1 MNFQANNYTSY
12 QLIQESYQCNFTV
25 SKTSPNQVTIS
36 WNVPLDANTTTN
48 QIAYN
53 GLIIVASDT
62 DQTFKPVNGTIY
74 NYDPTTNVDLH
85 VGDKIGDGL
94 VVFSVYDDK
103 ATITCNI
110 NSDFDPYLYAYIV
123 DRHNRYIP
131 FPIILSSRDFLKRT
145 SLPGDSQGT
154 ALLEIFNRS
163 ITDLIEWSPSP
174 TPTETLEFCYGFP
187 PTNVT
192 YTYSTA
198 GLTYQAFIDQFNTYA
213 KQQSANFINNI
224 PFNTGTY
231 WLNDDIAIS
240 WDGYVYNPHITIV
253 QATQPH
259 IVADGTVWK
268 DSVGVFKLRSDPLWN
283 TISVL
288 NKPTINTTTADYW
301 YNQTLCYKWEGNVWV
316 ELPTY
321 IQPSEPG
328 VPLYDQLDGTYWLDS
343 VNMVLYHIDQSRLV
357 KKNAITYDTDPAL
370 IPVGTHWV
378 DNKNKT
384 VKELTNLGWTTH
396 TSTFGTNC
404 NLSELTT
411 RMFFDTINQQLFD
424 LVLDVEI
431 TNFIQYPTDPLTL
444 PNYTLW
450 YNPTLSE
457 LKIRNSSAWVD
468 CELLISENN
477 PLITEDV
484 PDESVWVNG
493 TVIKIK
499 QGTWENIAPIV
510 SLTDPNILIN
520 GQYVYE
526 TTTDKIYQFVSPST
540 FNLLPLITSIS
551 DPAIPIVGE
560 FWLNGLSLFMWNGA
574 AYVPIIYTTTDP
586 KPTTGFK
593 WYQPS
598 TDKLFIWN
606 GFEYEE
612 TDPIYQMNWNN
623 GLELQHTLFGSESV
637 IAYKEYVPINGK
649 IISPVTG
656 NDSVSSQRMQVE
668 QNIGGNEDDVT
679 ERRNLIEYV
688 KRTLGAPTN
697 VVELSEMQIN
707 DCIDSALRTLRLYAS
722 VSTDKKVTLMELI
735 PSQSTYTLS
744 NRRLGYHKITEIL
757 QIHRLPSAFLT
768 AVGSQQVYG
777 QLVLQQLYRA
787 GSFDLLSYHLV
798 ANYIELM
805 ERMFASK
812 INFTWKERNRELTIY
827 NTTGRKE
834 LVLIECTV
842 ERTENDLMT
851 DRRTED
857 WIKRWTVAESQERL
871 SEIRGKFATLPG
883 AGGGISLNA
892 SDLHQKSIEAKERC
906 INEIKTYVVDSPEYF
921 GGHSTFI
928 MG

>member
-25 SKTSPNQVTIS
+25 TKISTNQINIS
-36 WNVPLDANTTTN
+36 WNIPLDANTTTN

-53 GLIIVASDT
+53 GLVIVASNT
-62 DQTFKPVNGTIY
+62 DKTIKPINGTRY
-74 NYDPTTNVDLH
+74 TYDPTTDVNLH
-85 VGDKIGDGL
+85 VGDRIQDGL
-94 VVFSVYDDK
+94 VVFSAYDDK
-103 ATITCNI
+103 TTTTCNI
-110 NSDFDPYLYAYIV
+110 NSDFDPYLYAYII

-145 SLPGDSQGT
+145 SLPTDTQGT
-154 ALLEIFNRS
+154 ALLEIFNHS
-163 ITDLIEWSPSP
+163 ITDLVDWSVVPLP
-174 TPTETLEFCYGFP
+174 NDTFEFCYGFP
-187 PTNVT
+187 ATTVT
-192 YTYSTA
+192 YTYPTT

-213 KQQSANFINNI
+213 KQQTATYINNT
-224 PFNTGTY
+224 PYNSGVY
-231 WLNDDIAIS
+231 WLNDDIVIS
-240 WDGYVYNPHITIV
+240 WDGYQYVPHLTLV
-253 QATQPH
+253 QTSQPH
-259 IVADGTVWK
+259 VVVDGTVWK
-268 DSVGVFKLRSDPLWN
+268 NASGIFAVRNSPNWN
-283 TISVL
+283 NITVL
-288 NKPTINTTTADYW
+288 NKPTLDTTTSDYW
-301 YNQTLCYKWEGNVWV
+301 YNQTTCFKWEGNLWV

-321 IQPSEPG
+321 IQTNEPG
-328 VPLYDQLDGTYWLDS
+328 VPLYNQLDGTYWLDS
-343 VNMVLYHIDQSRLV
+343 TNMVLYHIEQSRLV
-357 KKNAITYDTDPAL
+357 KKNAITYDTDPTL
-370 IPVGTHWV
+370 IPVGTFWV
-378 DNKNKT
+378 DTKNKT
-384 VKELTNLGWTTH
+384 VKELTLSGWTTH

-404 NLSELTT
+404 TLKELTT
-411 RMFFDTINQQLFD
+411 RMFFDTASQQLFD
-424 LVLDVEI
+424 LVLDTEI

-450 YNPTLSE
+450 YNPSLSE
-457 LKIRNSSAWVD
+457 LKIRNNPSWVD
-468 CELLISENN
+468 CDILISANN
-477 PLITEDV
+477 PLITEDI
-484 PDESVWVNG
+484 PDDSVWVNG
-493 TVIKIK
+493 SVIKIK
-499 QGTWENIAPIV
+499 QGTWETINPIL
-510 SLTDPNILIN
+510 SLTDPNTLTN
-520 GQYVYE
+520 GQCIYE
-526 TTTDKIYQFVSPST
+526 TTTNKLYQFVSPST
-540 FNLLPLITSIS
+540 FNLLNLISSTN
-551 DPAIPIVGE
+551 DPTVPTMGE
-560 FWLNGLSLFMWNGA
+560 FWLNGSSLFTWNGT
-574 AYVPIIYTTTDP
+574 AYVPVLYTTTNP
-586 KPTTGFK
+586 KPVIGFK

-598 TDKLFIWN
+598 SDNLYVWN
-606 GFEYEE
+606 GFEYVE
-612 TDPIYQMNWNN
+612 TDPLYQIGWNN
-623 GLELQHTLFGSESV
+623 GLELRHMLYGSESV
-637 IAYKEYVPINGK
+637 IAFKKTSPINGK
-649 IISPVTG
+649 IIDAVTG

-679 ERRNLIEYV
+679 ERRNMIEYV
-688 KRTLGAPTN
+688 KRTLGAPVN
-697 VVELSEMQIN
+697 AVELSEMQIN

-722 VSTDKKVTLMELI
+722 VSTDKKVLLMELI

-812 INFTWKERNRELTIY
+812 INYVWRERNRELTIF

-834 LVLIECTV
+834 IVLIECTV

-857 WIKRWTVAESQERL
+857 WLKRWTVAEAQERL
-871 SEIRGKFATLPG
+871 SEIRGKFASLPG

-892 SDLHQKSIEAKERC
+892 SDLHQKSIEGKERC